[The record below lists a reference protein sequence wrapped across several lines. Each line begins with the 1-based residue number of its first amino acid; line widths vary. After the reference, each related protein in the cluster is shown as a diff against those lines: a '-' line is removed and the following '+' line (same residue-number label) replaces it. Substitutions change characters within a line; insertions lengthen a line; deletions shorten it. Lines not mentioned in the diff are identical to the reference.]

1 MAKPKVLVIDD
12 ERDIQETLKMILEY
26 EGYRYLEALTGQHGI
41 QVIDEEHPDV
51 IFLDIKMPGM
61 DGNEVFDT
69 LKKKGMLT
77 PVIMISGHASVA
89 TAVDF
94 IKRGAFD
101 FLEKP
106 LERDKLLIVLRNAVE
121 KKRLSE
127 EYRDLKLQVEEK
139 YQMIGESDAMKK
151 LRDSIV
157 KSAPTNSTVL
167 IRGESGTGKELVA
180 RAIYKNSARADKP
193 FVKVNCAAIPEEL
206 IESELFGHEKGSFT
220 GATEKKTGKFEAA
233 DGGTIF
239 LDEIGDM
246 SHRTQAKV
254 LRVLEQGELEKVGSS
269 KLIVVNVRVIAATNK
284 NLEEEIENGHFRAD
298 LFFRLNVVPLFVPPL
313 RDRKEDIPA
322 LVRHF
327 SELYSRENNIP
338 LKTFN
343 AEVIERF
350 KEFRWKGNIRELR
363 NTVERLILMSPSNEI
378 TLQDLTEVSPTGIE
392 GKTEG
397 KDLDLSLAQLE
408 TLKDF
413 KETAE
418 KLFLMQKLKQNN
430 WNIAKTAKKI
440 KTPRSNLYKKLEQY
454 KIAIKKEGIV

>member
-12 ERDIQETLKMILEY
+12 EQDIQEALKMILEY
-26 EGYRYLEALTGQHGI
+26 EGYRYTAAVTGQQGL
-41 QVIDEEHPDV
+41 QVIEEEHPDV

-61 DGNEVFDT
+61 DGNEVFDV
-69 LKKKGMLT
+69 LKKKGMLS
-77 PVIMISGHASVA
+77 PVIMISGHASVS

-106 LERDKLLIVLRNAVE
+106 LERDKLLVVLRNAVE

-139 YQMIGESDAMKK
+139 YQMIGDSEGIKK
-151 LRDSIV
+151 LRDAIA
-157 KSAPTNSTVL
+157 KAAPTNSTVL

-284 NLEEEIENGHFRAD
+284 KLEEEIENGHFRAD
-298 LFFRLNVVPLFVPPL
+298 LFFRLNVVPIFVPSL
-313 RDRKEDIPA
+313 RDRKEDIPM

-327 SELYSRENNIP
+327 AELYSRENNIP
-338 LKTFN
+338 VKTFN

-363 NTVERLILMSPSNEI
+363 NTVERLILMSPANEI
-378 TLQDLTEVSPTGIE
+378 AIQDLAEVSPAGVE
-392 GKTEG
+392 LKTEG
-397 KDLDLSLAQLE
+397 KDLDISLAQLE

-418 KLFLMQKLKQNN
+418 KLFLIQKLKQNN

>member
-1 MAKPKVLVIDD
+1 MAKAKVLIIDD
-12 ERDIQETLKMILEY
+12 EPDIQSTVKMIIDY
-26 EGYRYLEALTGQHGI
+26 EGYRTLGAIAG
-41 QVIDEEHPDV
+41 EEGLRQIEEDQPDV
-51 IFLDIKMPGM
+51 ILLDIKMPKM
-61 DGNEVFDT
+61 DGGEVFDT
-69 LKKKGMLT
+69 LRRKGMLS
-77 PVIMISGHASVA
+77 PVIMVSGHATVS

-106 LERDKLLIVLRNAVE
+106 LEREKLLVTIRNAVE

-127 EYRDLKLQVEEK
+127 EFRDLKVQFEEK
-139 YQMIGESDAMKK
+139 FRLVGDSDAIKR
-151 LRDSIV
+151 LRDAIA
-157 KSAPTNSTVL
+157 KAAPSNSTVL

-180 RAIYKNSARADKP
+180 RAIYKNSSRADKP

-220 GATEKKTGKFEAA
+220 GAVDKKMGKFEQA

-254 LRVLEQGELEKVGSS
+254 LRVLEQGELEKVGGSR
-269 KLIVVNVRVIAATNK
+269 LIVVNVRVIAATNK
-284 NLEEEIENGHFRAD
+284 SLEEEIEAGRFRAD
-298 LFFRLNVVPLFVPPL
+298 LFFRLNVIPIDVPPL
-313 RDRKEDIPA
+313 RERKSDIPL
-322 LVRHF
+322 LVKYF
-327 SELYSRENNIP
+327 TENYCLENNFPMKSIAP
-338 LKTFN
+338 
-343 AEVIERF
+343 AAIERF
-350 KEFRWKGNIRELR
+350 KDLPWKGNIRELR
-363 NTVERLILMSPSNEI
+363 NVVERLILMSPGNEI
-378 TLQDLTEVSPTGIE
+378 TLADVESILPGVESGAQ
-392 GKTEG
+392 
-397 KDLDLSLAQLE
+397 KDLDLSLSQLE

-440 KTPRSNLYKKLEQY
+440 RTPRSNLYKKLEQY
-454 KIAIKKEGIV
+454 KIAIKKEGIA